1 MPMPALDHLI
11 APALLR
17 ALGWTLLHSL
27 WQGTGLGLGVALLLW
42 ALRQQAAVVRY
53 RVAAVALA
61 PLVGL
66 AGATFAH
73 YYQQVPPAAASAT
86 AAAHFISQPVYAAMV
101 VRQHAAVAP
110 VLTGWRALLHR
121 TPAYLEQHLGVGV
134 ALWLLGFVLMLGRL
148 LLALRYVQR
157 LRQRVSPVPAAWQR
171 LLAGLVARAGL
182 ARAVDLRA
190 SALVPS
196 PLVIGYLKPII
207 LLPLSVASGLR
218 PVELEMILAHELAHI
233 VRRDYLLN
241 FVQALAETV
250 FFYHPAVWYL
260 AVVLHAE
267 REHCCDDLASHIG
280 GHPRQLARALAALAE
295 LTAAVP
301 LPRLTLAAGGR
312 RGSLLS
318 RVERLAHGRP
328 ARTTGLWPATT
339 ALLVLGLGLGAM
351 VYHAQAARLARHTNL
366 IRSQRATTRKTT
378 PSDAPLTAHP
388 ALAPSDGEL
397 QRLLQQQLQ
406 ADGLLLT
413 PDYYTIDLTSRQ
425 LRINGRPQPVG
436 WLARYQRLYEAAT
449 GRVMTSATAYHTQN
463 EVTYQAAF
471 TATRPD
477 PEYAALLRQL
487 RRDGLLPANARQ
499 LQVTI
504 TKDGMLLLNGQ
515 PQPAGRLAVYRPL
528 LLLPL
533 NSAGCTTTL
542 TISVP

>member
-1 MPMPALDHLI
+1 MPALDHLL
-11 APALLR
+11 APALLQ

-61 PLVGL
+61 TLVGL
-66 AGATFAH
+66 ASATFAH
-73 YYQQVPPAAASAT
+73 YYQQVPSPAASAS
-86 AAAHFISQPVYAAMV
+86 AAGYFISQPVYAAMV

-110 VLTGWRALLHR
+110 LLPEWRGLLHR
-121 TPAYLEQHLGVGV
+121 APAYLERHLAVGV
-134 ALWLLGFVLMLGRL
+134 AIWLLGFVLMLGRL
-148 LLALRYVQR
+148 LLALRYVRR

-171 LLAGLVARAGL
+171 VLAGLVARAGL
-182 ARAVDLRA
+182 TQGVELRA
-190 SALVPS
+190 SVLVPS

-207 LLPLSVASGLR
+207 LLPLSVAGGLR
-218 PVELEMILAHELAHI
+218 PAELEMILAHELAHI
-233 VRRDYLLN
+233 VRRDYLFN

-260 AVVLHAE
+260 TAVLDAE

-280 GHPRQLARALAALAE
+280 GHPHQLAHALAALAE
-295 LTAAVP
+295 LTAAAVP
-301 LPRLTLAAGGR
+301 LPRLTLAAVGR

-318 RVERLAHGRP
+318 RVQRLAHGRP
-328 ARTTGLWPATT
+328 TRTTGLWPATT
-339 ALLVLGLGLGAM
+339 ALLVLGLGLGTM

-366 IRSQRATTRKTT
+366 IRSQRAATRKTT
-378 PSDAPLTAHP
+378 PDDAPLTARP
-388 ALAPSDGEL
+388 ALATSDGEL
-397 QRLLQQQLQ
+397 QLLLQQQLQ

-425 LRINGRPQPVG
+425 LRVNGQPQPAG
-436 WLARYQRLYEAAT
+436 YLARYQRLYEAAT
-449 GRVMTSATAYHTQN
+449 GHSMTPATTYHTRN

-471 TATRPD
+471 TTTKPD
-477 PEYAALLRQL
+477 PEHAALLQQL

-515 PQPAGRLAVYRPL
+515 PQPPARLAMYRPL
-528 LLLPL
+528 LLLPP
-533 NSAGCTTTL
+533 NSAGSTTTL
-542 TISVP
+542 TISLP